1 MTLLEVVLDFL
12 AAAAII
18 EGFSLRLLLLF
29 AGWRFDLEAA
39 VAADFE
45 GLLPA
50 PMGEFV
56 EAAPGC

>member
-12 AAAAII
+12 EAAATT

-29 AGWRFDLEAA
+29 AGGLDLEA
-39 VAADFE
+39 AADFE

-56 EAAPGC
+56 EAAVADC